1 MSILRFIP
9 ELPLLRR
16 ELTELSNRRR
26 TYIIRFVGAIVVL
39 SVVMVLFQRQ
49 ISLIGSG
56 AFGPG
61 TFRGPGS
68 GMPYNPNKFFG
79 TGGMIF
85 QSIVPML
92 FHAVQLLMPALI
104 CGAITLEKERN
115 TLGTLFVTRLS
126 PMTIV
131 LEKLGSR
138 LVPMF
143 TFLLLTFPLLAFVY
157 SLGGVDTTML
167 ISTLWLLF
175 CECLLYA
182 CIGLMFSSFF
192 ATTVTAFIWSYVL
205 TGLLVMC
212 SLILHVSVLTPF
224 DVWLS
229 SYNPIYFLRSGQSW
243 FLDDMFT
250 ASIFAGMPGTSGAS
264 GSWQVLSGVLIR
276 VGASLPSL
284 IVSLICLVLAR
295 VFLIRRA
302 FVSSSSILLKL
313 FKRVDTFFTKLN
325 DRTTGG
331 VVLIKDRDSL
341 PLFDP
346 VAWRER
352 SKKSLGKAR
361 YLIRI
366 LIVLEGPILFIC
378 LATATASQTTDFS
391 GLRGLLLFMWGL
403 AALIIAVKASTL
415 ISSERARETLEAL
428 LSTPLTAKEILT
440 QKIAGMKRLMLVL
453 AIPVLTIHFTILLM
467 HFDFATVI
475 LRPTM
480 HSTMTILSYSVM
492 VVLTTWTVMH
502 LLAWLSVLLGLR
514 STTQSKS
521 VMTAITVI
529 AAWVLI
535 SGWIAQPGGFVHEVL
550 NRAYLGDSL
559 PDYSDRY
566 GRRGFSNDNRR
577 PDSSAAIGFMLCT
590 LRPDGGIQANE
601 SILVAATGGRVRDN
615 TLTWMLSGNSV
626 TAFMASVAVLV
637 AQFLLLLLLKTFTL
651 RLAPRLLQ
659 RRDQQLAPSR
669 SFEPALDPFAAAAEV
684 IA

>member
-16 ELTELSNRRR
+16 ELIELSNRRR
-26 TYIIRFVGAIVVL
+26 TYIVRFVGAIVVL

-49 ISLIGSG
+49 VSMIGAG
-56 AFGPG
+56 AFL
-61 TFRGPGS
+61 RPGS
-68 GMPYNPNKFFG
+68 GMPYNPNRFFG
-79 TGGMIF
+79 SGGVIF

-104 CGAITLEKERN
+104 CGSITLEKERN

-182 CIGLMFSSFF
+182 CIGLMCSSWF

-205 TGLLVMC
+205 TGLLVM
-212 SLILHVSVLTPF
+212 SSMILRIPVLTPF
-224 DVWLS
+224 DVW
-229 SYNPIYFLRSGQSW
+229 QSV
-243 FLDDMFT
+243 
-250 ASIFAGMPGTSGAS
+250 FAMYDYQRGAS
-264 GSWQVLSGVLIR
+264 MFMTMTGGPGMAGATSFPGAWQTLTR
-276 VGASLPSL
+276 VMILMVASLPSL
-284 IVSLICLVLAR
+284 IAASICLLLAR

-302 FVSSSSILLKL
+302 FLSSSSILLRL
-313 FKRVDTFFTKLN
+313 FKWVDRFFTKLN

-346 VAWRER
+346 VSWRER

-366 LIVLEGPILFIC
+366 LVVLEGPILVIC
-378 LATATASQTTDFS
+378 LFAVTESQTTHFE
-391 GLRGLLLFMWGL
+391 GLQNLLYFMWGM

-428 LSTPLTAKEILT
+428 LSTPLTAREILT
-440 QKIAGMKRLMLVL
+440 QKIAGTKRLMMVL
-453 AIPVLTIHFTILLM
+453 AIPVLTIHFTILIM
-467 HFDFATVI
+467 HFDLSTAI
-475 LRPTM
+475 LRPTAY
-480 HSTMTILSYSVM
+480 STTAILAYGVV

-502 LLAWLSVLLGLR
+502 LIAWISVLLGMR
-514 STTQSKS
+514 SQSQSKS

-529 AAWVLI
+529 ATWVMISAVVSRPGGLLDQSVNSSVGFVFSAAHTVAIFVTGSEAIARSVVTETIAFVSAFSLWSLQLQGGIEINEYILSPASGSGSRLSSALATSFPSAMMAAFVVLI
-535 SGWIAQPGGFVHEVL
+535 
-550 NRAYLGDSL
+550 
-559 PDYSDRY
+559 
-566 GRRGFSNDNRR
+566 
-577 PDSSAAIGFMLCT
+577 
-590 LRPDGGIQANE
+590 
-601 SILVAATGGRVRDN
+601 
-615 TLTWMLSGNSV
+615 
-626 TAFMASVAVLV
+626 
-637 AQFLLLLLLKTFTL
+637 AQFLLMRLIQTITL

-659 RRDQQLAPSR
+659 RRDQKAVPLR
-669 SFEPALDPFAAAAEV
+669 RFEPAPDALVAASEV

>member
-16 ELTELSNRRR
+16 ELIELANRRR
-26 TYIIRFVGAIVVL
+26 TYVIRFVGAVVVL
-39 SVVMVLFQRQ
+39 SVVMVLYQRQ
-49 ISLIGSG
+49 VSLIGSRAFGAG
-56 AFGPG
+56 AFG
-61 TFRGPGS
+61 GPSS

-85 QSIVPML
+85 QSIVPKL

-182 CIGLMFSSFF
+182 CIGLMCSSWF
-192 ATTVTAFIWSYVL
+192 ASTVTAFIWSYVL

-212 SLILHVSVLTPF
+212 SLILRIPVLTPF
-224 DVWLS
+224 DVW
-229 SYNPIYFLRSGQSW
+229 QSA
-243 FLDDMFT
+243 FAMYDYQRGASMFMAMT
-250 ASIFAGMPGTSGAS
+250 RGPGMAGATSLPGT
-264 GSWQVLSGVLIR
+264 WQTLARLMILMA
-276 VGASLPSL
+276 ASLPSL
-284 IVSLICLVLAR
+284 IAASICLLLAR

-302 FVSSSSILLKL
+302 FLSSSSILLKL
-313 FKRVDTFFTKLN
+313 FKRVDGFFLRVNNTRLT
-325 DRTTGG
+325 RGII
-331 VVLIKDRDSL
+331 LIRDHNSL

-361 YLIRI
+361 YLVRI
-366 LIVLEGPILFIC
+366 LVLLEGPILFIC
-378 LATATASQTTDFS
+378 LMTATASQTTDFI

-428 LSTPLTAKEILT
+428 LSTPLTAKEILV

-467 HFDFATVI
+467 HFDAATVI
-475 LRPTM
+475 LRPTV
-480 HSTMTILSYSVM
+480 HSTTAILGYSVM

-529 AAWVLI
+529 VAWVMI
-535 SGWIAQPGGFVHEVL
+535 SGWIAQPFGFVHGVL
-550 NRAYLGDSL
+550 NMVYLGDPL
-559 PDYSDRY
+559 PDASDNY
-566 GRRGFSNDNRR
+566 GRRGFSNVDRR
-577 PDSSAAIGFMLCT
+577 PDASAAIGFMLCT

-601 SILVAATGGRVRDN
+601 SILAAATGGQILHN
-615 TLTWMLSGNSV
+615 SLAWMLSGNSV

-637 AQFLLLLLLKTFTL
+637 SQFLLLMLVQTITL

-659 RRDQQLAPSR
+659 RRDQQLTPSR
-669 SFEPALDPFAAAAEV
+669 RFEPAPDSLVVASEV
-684 IA
+684 VA